1 MTEKMK
7 LAACGIDCHECAS
20 YKVTTEQ
27 DLKSAE
33 LMLPWFRSQKLIG
46 EDEGAEAIVKKA
58 PFCTGCW
65 KIAGD
70 CYWTG
75 CNSCHFRACCVEKQI
90 DHCGY
95 CNDFPCERY
104 ERWASTGEFY
114 KKAMDFLF
122 SFRQAST

>member
-1 MTEKMK
+1 MGKLK
-7 LAACGIDCHECAS
+7 LAACGIDCHECAF

-33 LMLPWFRSQKLIG
+33 LMLPWFRSQNLIG
-46 EDEGAEAIVKKA
+46 DDEGAEAIVKKA
-58 PFCTGCW
+58 PFWTGCR

-75 CNSCHFRACCVEKQI
+75 CNSCYFRVCCIEKQI
-90 DHCGY
+90 DHCGH

-104 ERWASTGEFY
+104 KKWASNGEFY
-114 KKAMDFLF
+114 KKAMDFLL
-122 SFRQAST
+122 SFRQADM